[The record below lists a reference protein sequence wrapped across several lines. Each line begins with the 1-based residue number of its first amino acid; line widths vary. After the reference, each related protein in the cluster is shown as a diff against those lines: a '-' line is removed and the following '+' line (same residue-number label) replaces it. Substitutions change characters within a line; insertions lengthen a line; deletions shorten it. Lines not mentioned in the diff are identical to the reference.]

1 MAEDIADS
9 GAGRGEGDDATPPS
23 DDAEAALGAAVDE
36 ALADE
41 VRRQKRRFVQG
52 LMNLDRH
59 EGVGRDDGRR
69 NDSTYRDLDPDR
81 RDEPEA

>member
-1 MAEDIADS
+1 MAEDIADD
-9 GAGRGEGDDATPPS
+9 RGDDATPPP
-23 DDAEAALGAAVDE
+23 DDADAEAALGAAVDD

-52 LMNLDRH
+52 LMNLDRN
-59 EGVGRDDGRR
+59 EGVGRDDGLR

-81 RDEPEA
+81 RDDPEV

>member
-1 MAEDIADS
+1 MAEDTADD
-9 GAGRGEGDDATPPS
+9 RGDDATPPS
-23 DDAEAALGAAVDE
+23 DDVEAALGAAVDD

-52 LMNLDRH
+52 LMDLDRH

-69 NDSTYRDLDPDR
+69 NDSTYRDLDPGR
-81 RDEPEA
+81 RDDPEA

>member
-1 MAEDIADS
+1 MAEDTADD
-9 GAGRGEGDDATPPS
+9 RDDDATPPP
-23 DDAEAALGAAVDE
+23 DDADTDVEAALGAAVDD

-41 VRRQKRRFVQG
+41 VRRQKGRFVQG
-52 LMNLDRH
+52 LMNLDRV

-81 RDEPEA
+81 RDDPEV